1 MHKKRILDEKPI
13 DINMDL
19 TQEKGLVEID
29 MEKII
34 VVVNKAVAGII
45 ARLES
50 ISCFENMENNK
61 MSTLVQAAQNPDNLC
76 RMDPAWHPWL

>member
-1 MHKKRILDEKPI
+1 
-13 DINMDL
+13 MDL

-34 VVVNKAVAGII
+34 VVVNKAVAGIV